1 LAPSDVFQIFAV
13 PPGLCVKL
21 KVGTLGGWK
30 VAYVRNLPAWRPVV
44 LTSAADGNGWQK
56 NSNDVLY
63 CGGQIKP
70 AQFCFLLHF
79 FELW

>member
-1 LAPSDVFQIFAV
+1 MA
-13 PPGLCVKL
+13 G
-21 KVGTLGGWK
+21 
-30 VAYVRNLPAWRPVV
+30 LPAWRPVV
-44 LTSAADGNGWQK
+44 GLLPPMEMVGKK

>member
-1 LAPSDVFQIFAV
+1 
-13 PPGLCVKL
+13 
-21 KVGTLGGWK
+21 
-30 VAYVRNLPAWRPVV
+30 VADHEVMAGLPAWRPVV